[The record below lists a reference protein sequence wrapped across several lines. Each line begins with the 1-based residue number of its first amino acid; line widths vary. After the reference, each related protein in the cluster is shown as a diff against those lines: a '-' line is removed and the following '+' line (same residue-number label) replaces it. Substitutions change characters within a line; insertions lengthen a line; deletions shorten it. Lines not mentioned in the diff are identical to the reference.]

1 MPDLKQTIPLLVEKL
16 RLMADQGDYGR
27 KPDPQDVR
35 RRAADALLSM
45 LDEMERLREALE
57 PFARA
62 CNECTDDSDPD
73 PDFREEFEME
83 ANFAK
88 CFAGPEPVAIKGGD
102 PRILVNGAP
111 IQQDFR
117 IISEGNYR
125 AIMAIIKRSGIRIDE
140 VRTQ

>member
-1 MPDLKQTIPLLVEKL
+1 
-16 RLMADQGDYGR
+16 
-27 KPDPQDVR
+27 
-35 RRAADALLSM
+35 LSM